1 LNDPALADW
10 TLPQRGSRLDIYAA
24 LHNMRA
30 VPVMKLHLTLRTRN
44 LGLSGSSTKAARFV
58 SKGTQM
64 IQQFETI
71 QKASKDNVDAAL
83 KAFGA
88 TSKGVQTIATEATDY
103 AKKSFEA
110 GTAAI
115 EKLSG
120 VKTLDK
126 AIEIQ
131 ADYIKT
137 AFEGAVAQMTKM
149 GELYTALAK
158 DVYKPFEGIV
168 AKATP
173 AAK

>member
-1 LNDPALADW
+1 
-10 TLPQRGSRLDIYAA
+10 
-24 LHNMRA
+24 
-30 VPVMKLHLTLRTRN
+30 
-44 LGLSGSSTKAARFV
+44 
-58 SKGTQM
+58 M

-71 QKASKDNVDAAL
+71 QKSSKENVDAAL
-83 KAFGA
+83 KAFGV

-131 ADYIKT
+131 AEYVKT

-149 GELYTALAK
+149 GELYQALAK
-158 DVYKPFEGIV
+158 DAYKPFEGIV
-168 AKATP
+168 AKAVP
-173 AAK
+173 ATK

>member
-1 LNDPALADW
+1 
-10 TLPQRGSRLDIYAA
+10 
-24 LHNMRA
+24 M
-30 VPVMKLHLTLRTRN
+30 M
-44 LGLSGSSTKAARFV
+44 
-58 SKGTQM
+58 
-64 IQQFETI
+64 QQFETF

-88 TSKGVQTIATEATDY
+88 TSKGVQSLAVEATDY

-110 GTAAI
+110 GTAAL

-131 ADYIKT
+131 ADFVKSS
-137 AFEGAVAQMTKM
+137 FEGAVAQFTKM
-149 GELYTALAK
+149 GELYTAIAK
-158 DVYKPFEGIV
+158 DAYKPFEGIV
-168 AKATP
+168 AKVVP

>member
-1 LNDPALADW
+1 
-10 TLPQRGSRLDIYAA
+10 
-24 LHNMRA
+24 
-30 VPVMKLHLTLRTRN
+30 
-44 LGLSGSSTKAARFV
+44 
-58 SKGTQM
+58 M

-71 QKASKDNVDAAL
+71 QKASKENVDAAL

-88 TSKGVQTIATEATDY
+88 TSKSVQTIATEATDY

-110 GTAAI
+110 GTATI

-137 AFEGAVAQMTKM
+137 AFEGAIAQMTKM
-149 GELYTALAK
+149 GELYQALAK
-158 DVYKPFEGIV
+158 DAYKPFEGIV
-168 AKATP
+168 AKAVP
-173 AAK
+173 ATK